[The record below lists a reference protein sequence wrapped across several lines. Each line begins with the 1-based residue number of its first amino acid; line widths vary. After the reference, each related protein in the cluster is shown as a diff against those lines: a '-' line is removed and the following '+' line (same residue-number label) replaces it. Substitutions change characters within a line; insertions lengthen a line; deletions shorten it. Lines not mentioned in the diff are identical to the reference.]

1 MNPSS
6 SLFDFARFGDAPAL
20 IDRAGGRVVRYSELE
35 FSASDFPKLF
45 TTCERPTFDHAVR
58 LLAALKQ
65 SCVVAPIS
73 FRLPEDEARRRSES
87 LGNRLLDGPGTI
99 LFTSGSSGKPRGIW
113 HSLDAHIANARGAAG
128 LMPLQP
134 GDGWL
139 LSLPMHH
146 VSGFSILIRCL
157 LSGAAVVFPDRA
169 LPLEKQVS
177 DPAVTHLSVVSTQL
191 LRLLDAGADLS
202 GLKAVLAGGGPFP
215 EKLIARAIQSGAP
228 IHLTYGMTEA
238 ASQIA
243 TSGRLV
249 QVPSPLHCG
258 RPLAD
263 REVRISDEGMIQ
275 IRGPMVSPDVLDGE
289 GWFSTGDLGRFDSG
303 GNLVILGRL
312 DRMFISGGEN
322 IQPEAIEVLLSGVPG
337 IERVAVVGVPDA
349 DFGMRPVAFVCGEF
363 REAELRDFLRSRL
376 EAFAVPGKF
385 FDWPD
390 GVDAGAAKVD
400 YRALERLAR
409 GAC

>member
-1 MNPSS
+1 
-6 SLFDFARFGDAPAL
+6 
-20 IDRAGGRVVRYSELE
+20 
-35 FSASDFPKLF
+35 
-45 TTCERPTFDHAVR
+45 
-58 LLAALKQ
+58 
-65 SCVVAPIS
+65 
-73 FRLPEDEARRRSES
+73 
-87 LGNRLLDGPGTI
+87 
-99 LFTSGSSGKPRGIW
+99 
-113 HSLDAHIANARGAAG
+113 
-128 LMPLQP
+128 
-134 GDGWL
+134 
-139 LSLPMHH
+139 
-146 VSGFSILIRCL
+146 
-157 LSGAAVVFPDRA
+157 VVFPDRA

-243 TSGRLV
+243 TSGRLL

-337 IERVAVVGVPDA
+337 IERAAVVGVPDA
-349 DFGMRPVAFVCGEF
+349 EFGMRPVAFVCGEF
-363 REAELRDFLRSRL
+363 REAELREILRSRL
-376 EAFAVPGKF
+376 EAFAVPGRF
-385 FDWPD
+385 LDWPD